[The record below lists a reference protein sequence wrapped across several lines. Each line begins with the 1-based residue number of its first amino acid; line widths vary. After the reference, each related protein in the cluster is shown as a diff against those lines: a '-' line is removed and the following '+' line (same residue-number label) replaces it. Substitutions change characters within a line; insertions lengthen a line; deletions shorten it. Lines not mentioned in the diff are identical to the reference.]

1 MEKEIISFSLDILPT
16 VGGVVIG
23 YLWNKARGLSQK
35 QKAMEKSIRAI
46 LKIELRRIYA
56 YGTER
61 GYLSYEDEQI
71 AEEIYETYHALGGNG
86 QGTTM
91 IEAIRKMELRK

>member
-1 MEKEIISFSLDILPT
+1 MENAFTSLILNALPT
-16 VGGVVIG
+16 VAGVIIG

-35 QKAMEKSIRAI
+35 QQAMEKSIRAI
-46 LKIELRRIYA
+46 LKIELRRIYDL
-56 YGTER
+56 GTTN

-71 AEEIYETYHALGGNG
+71 AEEIYDSYHTLGGNG

-91 IEAIRKMELRK
+91 IEAIRKMELRR

>member
-1 MEKEIISFSLDILPT
+1 MEKEIISFVLSVLPT
-16 VGGVVIG
+16 IGGVVIG
-23 YLWNKARGLSQK
+23 YLWNKARGLSEK
-35 QKAMEKSIRAI
+35 QQAMEKSIRAI

>member
-1 MEKEIISFSLDILPT
+1 MENAIIALFWDMFPT
-16 VGGVVIG
+16 VAGIAIG
-23 YLWNKARGLSQK
+23 YLWNMARGLSQK

-71 AEEIYETYHALGGNG
+71 AEEIYETYHTLGGNG
-86 QGTTM
+86 QGTAM

>member
-1 MEKEIISFSLDILPT
+1 MEQTIILLILNVLPT
-16 VGGVVIG
+16 VVGVVIG
-23 YLWNKARGLSQK
+23 YLWNKARGLSEK
-35 QKAMEKSIRAI
+35 QQAMEKSIRAI

-61 GYLSYEDEQI
+61 GCLSYEDEQI

>member
-1 MEKEIISFSLDILPT
+1 MEQTITSLILNALPT
-16 VGGVVIG
+16 VVGVIIG

-35 QKAMEKSIRAI
+35 QQAMEKSIRAI
-46 LKIELRRIYA
+46 LKIELRRIYDCGMA
-56 YGTER
+56 H

-71 AEEIYETYHALGGNG
+71 AEEIYDSYHTLGGNG

-91 IEAIRKMELRK
+91 IEAIRKMELRR

>member
-1 MEKEIISFSLDILPT
+1 MEKEIISFLLDILPT
-16 VGGVVIG
+16 IGGVVIG